1 MYGMKM
7 IIKKRRALIRVSL
20 VIIFICLFPLSV
32 DGKETEDHRIEEW
45 GEEWFGG
52 DFSDVECGE
61 AVIHISFSEKA
72 REAFGTCEESINVAI
87 RSEGTWWT
95 YGGRDW
101 YSDIIKVEFDKTVG
115 YQLRKILPYGKY
127 NIDGI
132 YYLGNVSDTSY
143 SYSAYQCPVLFE
155 ISKEQPEIPVFF
167 EFKEKELQEAE
178 EECFED
184 KTSSYYDNLYDKAK
198 EKGLNPRGKVQFHA
212 ELEYPGDGQIVVVE
226 LEQSNPGI
234 TEIHYFGK
242 TNNYTYTAEL
252 YPGVY
257 RIHRAYFIAQEGFVM
272 GEDEA
277 IRNSKFEVL
286 PQSDLVEIKLKVN
299 KNQKT
304 ITANEVTKIPEK
316 AVSEIAEKEIT
327 ETSEIAGTENT
338 LNNKE
343 INLRIQRQKQLRV
356 IVYHLIAL
364 IVLACF
370 VVCGYYWWKNG
381 N

>member
-1 MYGMKM
+1 MWIY
-7 IIKKRRALIRVSL
+7 L
-20 VIIFICLFPLSV
+20 
-32 DGKETEDHRIEEW
+32 T
-45 GEEWFGG
+45 
-52 DFSDVECGE
+52 
-61 AVIHISFSEKA
+61 

-101 YSDIIKVEFDKTVG
+101 YSDIIKVEFDNTVG
-115 YQLRKILPYGKY
+115 YQLRKKLPYGKY

-155 ISKEQPEIPVFF
+155 ISKEQPEIPGFF
-167 EFKEKELQEAE
+167 EFKEKKLQEAE